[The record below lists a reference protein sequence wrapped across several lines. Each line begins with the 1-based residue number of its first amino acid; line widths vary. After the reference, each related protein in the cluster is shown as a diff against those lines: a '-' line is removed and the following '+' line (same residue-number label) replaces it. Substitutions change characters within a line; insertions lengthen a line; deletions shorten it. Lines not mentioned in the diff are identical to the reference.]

1 MKYPINDN
9 ICLPSLQGLAGRLGW
24 IKSSDEKALAK
35 TWVEKLSIKQ
45 RSLNAYCSTLSGGN
59 KQKVVLAKWLGNG
72 SKILIMD
79 CPTRGIDIGVKEAI
93 YKLMQELKKEGVAIV
108 MISEELSELIGMSD
122 RIIIMKDYAISK
134 VLDRSPDIIE
144 KTVIEYMI

>member
-1 MKYPINDN
+1 
-9 ICLPSLQGLAGRLGW
+9 
-24 IKSSDEKALAK
+24 
-35 TWVEKLSIKQ
+35 
-45 RSLNAYCSTLSGGN
+45 
-59 KQKVVLAKWLGNG
+59 
-72 SKILIMD
+72 MD